1 MINLNNQKKQ
11 KNQKVIKWNISILV
25 IFVLLI
31 SGLIWVLTMNFI
43 KQMLWYTNDIYS
55 YHKSYYYAN
64 AWLELALVEIDNAGI
79 WFSNNVWSG
88 DDIFV
93 DNFECINCDF
103 SLNIEGKTQY
113 LSDRFWLNDE
123 CSEDN
128 SFVLQ
133 SGWSLVLPLFT
144 QEEISSNADLFEL
157 DEISYNRELL
167 EYTDEFKFIN
177 TAVFWWQR
185 FNVWLFILSGSD
197 IQKDLLFIESL
208 DGSDDMISTY
218 FDDYIN
224 YYTQTVFDELINNE
238 NYLMYLVISN
248 INEDLASFCIHME
261 EVPMPIGNKVI
272 YLPTANFFVNSLGS
286 IGDKSVWLQAIYRQP
301 VPSFLV
307 NSFN

>member
-1 MINLNNQKKQ
+1 MINLNNQKIKE
-11 KNQKVIKWNISILV
+11 NQKEIKWNISILV

-88 DDIFV
+88 DGIFV

-103 SLNIEGKTQY
+103 SLNVEGKTQY
-113 LSDRFWLNDE
+113 LSDKFWLNDE
-123 CSEDN
+123 CGEDN
-128 SFVLQ
+128 SFALQ

-144 QEEISSNADLFEL
+144 QEEISSNADLFV
-157 DEISYNRELL
+157 DEINYNMELL
-167 EYTDEFKFIN
+167 KYTDEFKFIN
-177 TAVFWWQR
+177 TAEFSSQR
-185 FNVWLFILSGSD
+185 FNVWLFILSGGD

-208 DGSDDMISTY
+208 NGSEDMISKY
-218 FDDYIN
+218 FDDYRV
-224 YYTQTVFDELINNE
+224 YYTQDVFNELINNE

-248 INEDLASFCIHME
+248 INEGLASFCIHMYE
-261 EVPMPIGNKVI
+261 ISSPTGSRVI

-286 IGDKSVWLQAIYRQP
+286 IWDKSVWLQAIYRQP